1 MAMIGDDVK
10 LNEIVKYKNDFNN
23 QELRKFTAEELNL
36 LMTILHK
43 VRDNGT
49 KILNFSF
56 NELKKLIRLEKNMT
70 IKEFSKTIM
79 NVNKKLLALNYTF
92 QSEEL
97 IIQFALFQE
106 FVINTK
112 TQNLTIA
119 VSERFK
125 FLLNE
130 FEPGNWTRFELEEFV
145 RLKSSYTKEFYR
157 RMKQFRSTGFW
168 SVNLDEFK
176 RLMDIPVNYRMCDID
191 VKVLKPI
198 QKELKEKYGLKIQK
212 TYNTKGRGRPAV
224 SGFIFTFLKEE
235 PQSREIKE
243 EKKEIKTPADFFIHR
258 KVRMMDGV
266 TGMFN
271 TLTIKSINEQKNG
284 MVVVKIQNVDD
295 FYEQEFAFNSME
307 HFENWFRKYVI

>member
-1 MAMIGDDVK
+1 M
-10 LNEIVKYKNDFNN
+10 NEIVKYRN
-23 QELRKFTAEELNL
+23 ELN
-36 LMTILHK
+36 K
-43 VRDNGT
+43 VALRNFKSKEFDLFIAIISRMRDKEEEVT
-49 KILNFSF
+49 FSF
-56 NELKKLIRLEKNMT
+56 DYLKNLIQYETSNSIETFHKELKSMYNKLIKCVYGWENEDETVRFVLFTEYTIDKKN
-70 IKEFSKTIM
+70 KTVKVG
-79 NVNKKLLALNYTF
+79 VNKKYSWVLNAITDG
-92 QSEEL
+92 
-97 IIQFALFQE
+97 LF
-106 FVINTK
+106 
-112 TQNLTIA
+112 
-119 VSERFK
+119 
-125 FLLNE
+125 
-130 FEPGNWTRFELEEFV
+130 TRFELEEFV

-295 FYEQEFAFNSME
+295 FYEQDFAFNSME

>member
-1 MAMIGDDVK
+1 M
-10 LNEIVKYKNDFNN
+10 NEIVKYRN
-23 QELRKFTAEELNL
+23 ELN
-36 LMTILHK
+36 K
-43 VRDNGT
+43 VALRNFKSKEFDLFIAIISRMRDKEEEVT
-49 KILNFSF
+49 FSF
-56 NELKKLIRLEKNMT
+56 DYLKNLIQYETSNSIETFHKELKSMYNKLIKCVYGWENEDETVRFVLFTEYTIDKKN
-70 IKEFSKTIM
+70 KTVKVG
-79 NVNKKLLALNYTF
+79 VNKKYSWVLNAITDG
-92 QSEEL
+92 
-97 IIQFALFQE
+97 LF
-106 FVINTK
+106 
-112 TQNLTIA
+112 
-119 VSERFK
+119 
-125 FLLNE
+125 
-130 FEPGNWTRFELEEFV
+130 TRFELEEFV

-295 FYEQEFAFNSME
+295 FYEQNFNFNSME

>member
-1 MAMIGDDVK
+1 MIGDDVK

-157 RMKQFRSTGFW
+157 RM
-168 SVNLDEFK
+168 
-176 RLMDIPVNYRMCDID
+176 
-191 VKVLKPI
+191 
-198 QKELKEKYGLKIQK
+198 
-212 TYNTKGRGRPAV
+212 
-224 SGFIFTFLKEE
+224 
-235 PQSREIKE
+235 
-243 EKKEIKTPADFFIHR
+243 
-258 KVRMMDGV
+258 
-266 TGMFN
+266 
-271 TLTIKSINEQKNG
+271 
-284 MVVVKIQNVDD
+284 
-295 FYEQEFAFNSME
+295 
-307 HFENWFRKYVI
+307 

>member
-1 MAMIGDDVK
+1 M
-10 LNEIVKYKNDFNN
+10 NEIVKYRN
-23 QELRKFTAEELNL
+23 ELN
-36 LMTILHK
+36 K
-43 VRDNGT
+43 VALRNFKSKEFDLFIAIISRMRDKEEEVT
-49 KILNFSF
+49 FSF
-56 NELKKLIRLEKNMT
+56 DYLKNLIQYETSNSIETFHKELKSMYIKLIKCVYGWENEDETVRFVLFTEYTIDKKN
-70 IKEFSKTIM
+70 KTVKVG
-79 NVNKKLLALNYTF
+79 VNKKYSWVLNAITDG
-92 QSEEL
+92 
-97 IIQFALFQE
+97 LF
-106 FVINTK
+106 
-112 TQNLTIA
+112 
-119 VSERFK
+119 
-125 FLLNE
+125 
-130 FEPGNWTRFELEEFV
+130 TRFELEEFV

-295 FYEQEFAFNSME
+295 FYEQDFAFNSME

>member
-1 MAMIGDDVK
+1 M
-10 LNEIVKYKNDFNN
+10 NEIVKYRN
-23 QELRKFTAEELNL
+23 ELN
-36 LMTILHK
+36 K
-43 VRDNGT
+43 VALRNFKSKEFDLFIAIISRMRDKEEEVT
-49 KILNFSF
+49 FSF
-56 NELKKLIRLEKNMT
+56 DYLKNLIQYETSNSIETFHKELKSMYNKLIKCVYGWENEDETVRFVLFTEYTIDKKN
-70 IKEFSKTIM
+70 KTVKVG
-79 NVNKKLLALNYTF
+79 VNKKYSWVLNAITDG
-92 QSEEL
+92 
-97 IIQFALFQE
+97 LF
-106 FVINTK
+106 
-112 TQNLTIA
+112 
-119 VSERFK
+119 
-125 FLLNE
+125 
-130 FEPGNWTRFELEEFV
+130 TRFELEEFV